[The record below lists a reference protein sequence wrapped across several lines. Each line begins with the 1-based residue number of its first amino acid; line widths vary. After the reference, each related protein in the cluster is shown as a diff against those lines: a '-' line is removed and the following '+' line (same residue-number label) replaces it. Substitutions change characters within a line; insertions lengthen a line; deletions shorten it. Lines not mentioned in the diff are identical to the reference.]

1 MPIEQELNDELKDAM
16 RNKDQARL
24 AAIRGVKSDMGKRLS
39 EPGATGP
46 ADEDL
51 WIEVISGFVKRNL
64 KSKAEYDGLGDRGAE
79 IAAKLAWESE
89 YLGRWLPTKLDES
102 ATQVLVDEAIRVTGA
117 TEPADAGKVMGLI
130 MKDHKDDVDGALVN
144 RLVRGALS
152 E

>member
-24 AAIRGVKSDMGKRLS
+24 AAVRGVKADMGKRLS

-46 ADEDL
+46 ADDDL
-51 WIEVISGFVKRNL
+51 WIEVIAGFVKRNL

-89 YLGRWLPTKLDES
+89 YLGRWLPTKLDEA
-102 ATQVLVDEAIRVTGA
+102 ATQLLVDDAIRTTAA

-144 RLVRGALS
+144 RLVRGALN

>member
-39 EPGATGP
+39 DPGAPGE
-46 ADEDL
+46 ADDEL
-51 WIEVISGFVKRNL
+51 WVEIISGFVKRNI
-64 KSKAEYDGLGDRGAE
+64 KSKAEYDGLGERGAD
-79 IAAKLAWESE
+79 IAAKLGWELD
-89 YLGRWLPTKLDES
+89 YLSRWLPTKLDEA
-102 ATQVLVDEAIRVTGA
+102 ATQALVDAAIAATGA
-117 TEPADAGKVMGLI
+117 RTPADAGKVMGSI

-144 RLVRGALS
+144 RLVRTALS

>member
-64 KSKAEYDGLGDRGAE
+64 KSKAEYDGLGERGTE

-89 YLGRWLPTKLDES
+89 YLGRWLPTKLDEA
-102 ATQVLVDEAIRVTGA
+102 ATQVLVDFGNTSYSS
-117 TEPADAGKVMGLI
+117 K
-130 MKDHKDDVDGALVN
+130 N
-144 RLVRGALS
+144 Q
-152 E
+152 

>member
-39 EPGATGP
+39 EPGASGP

-64 KSKAEYDGLGDRGAE
+64 KSKAEYDALGERGAE

-89 YLGRWLPTKLDES
+89 YLGRWLPTKLDEP
-102 ATQVLVDEAIRVTGA
+102 ATQVLVDDAIRATGA
-117 TEPADAGKVMGLI
+117 TEPGDAGKVMGFI

-144 RLVRGALS
+144 RLVRAALS

>member
-39 EPGATGP
+39 EPGVIGA

-64 KSKAEYDGLGDRGAE
+64 KSKAEYDGLGERGAE

-89 YLGRWLPTKLDES
+89 YLGRWLPTKLDEA
-102 ATQVLVDEAIRVTGA
+102 ATQVLVDDAIRA
-117 TEPADAGKVMGLI
+117 TRANEPADAGKVMGLI

>member
-39 EPGATGP
+39 EPGATGS

-64 KSKAEYDGLGDRGAE
+64 KSKAEYDGLGERGEE
-79 IAAKLAWESE
+79 IAAKLAWEAE
-89 YLGRWLPTKLDES
+89 YLGRWLPTKLDEA
-102 ATQVLVDEAIRVTGA
+102 ATQVLVDAAVRATGA
-117 TEPADAGKVMGLI
+117 TGPADAGKVMGLI